1 MKADDRA
8 FWCGHFAK
16 QCAAI
21 IAGTDIAGNA
31 ALLLRGISH
40 LAETQ
45 PLPCLAT
52 DAAANI
58 ALRIAEAAPILTQ
71 VEGMNLNA
79 NEIASGLLLARGLVN
94 CLANP
99 GHPWIADMI
108 DYVAI
113 LSCAFEIRARQVR
126 LAESGRQ
133 IEQDFRAVVSELP
146 PPGAAV
152 H

>member
-1 MKADDRA
+1 MNADDRA
-8 FWCGHFAK
+8 FWCGHFAN
-16 QCAAI
+16 QCTAI
-21 IAGTDIAGNA
+21 ATGADIAGNA

-45 PLPCLAT
+45 PLPCLAS

-58 ALRIAEAAPILTQ
+58 ALRIAEVAPILTQ

-79 NEIASGLLLARGLVN
+79 NEITAGLLLARGLVN

-99 GHPWIADMI
+99 GHPWTAEMI

-113 LSCAFEIRARQVR
+113 LSCAFEIRARQNR
-126 LAESGRQ
+126 LTESGHQ
-133 IEQDFRAVVSELP
+133 IEQDFRTVISELP
-146 PPGAAV
+146 PPGVVV